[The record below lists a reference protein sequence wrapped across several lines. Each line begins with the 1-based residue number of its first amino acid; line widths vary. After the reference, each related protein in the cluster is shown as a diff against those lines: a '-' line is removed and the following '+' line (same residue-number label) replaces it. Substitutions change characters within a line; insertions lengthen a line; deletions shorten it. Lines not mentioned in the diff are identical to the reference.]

1 MESKNAKEILER
13 YRLGTCS
20 EEEKSWVETWHL
32 QQLKES
38 QYTAD
43 VEDIKRIQGEVK
55 SRIEANIYDNIK
67 RIRRKNQL
75 FKISAVAA
83 SLILVLGV
91 SYFAIRQSTQ
101 EPIAHPVWQQADIQ
115 PGGNKAVL
123 LSGDGSAIQLSER
136 RNTIIVGAQISY
148 ADGAELLQGDPTSSL
163 SEAPRVHT
171 LQTPKTGTYNIVLAD
186 GTKVWL
192 NAYSSLKFPSRFEG
206 RERVVELAGEAY
218 FEVAH
223 NKKQP
228 FKVCSQQQTIEVLG
242 THFNLSAYSS
252 EATVTT
258 LLEGAVKVNRL
269 ADNRSVLLKPG
280 QQSTVKEDTEQIQ
293 LTHSNTE
300 HAVAWKNGYFNF
312 DNETLGSI
320 LNRIARWYD
329 VEFTYEKAPSNKTYI
344 GAVSRSRNLSAVLRA
359 LEAVADVKF
368 KRTGRKIS
376 VTS

>member
-1 MESKNAKEILER
+1 MERKNAKEILER

-20 EEEKSWVETWHL
+20 KEEKSWVETWHL

-38 QYTAD
+38 QYTAN
-43 VEDIKRIQGEVK
+43 VADIKRIQDEVK
-55 SRIEANIYDNIK
+55 SRIEVNIYDNVK

-83 SLILVLGV
+83 SLIFVLGV
-91 SYFAIRQSTQ
+91 SYFFSRESTK

-115 PGGNKAVL
+115 PGGHKAVL

-136 RNTIIVGAQISY
+136 RNTIIVGAQIRY
-148 ADGAELLQGDPTSSL
+148 ADGPELLQGDPTSSL
-163 SEAPRVHT
+163 SEAPTVHT

-206 RERVVELAGEAY
+206 KERVVELTGEAY

-228 FKVCSQQQTIEVLG
+228 FKVRSQKQTIEVLG
-242 THFNLSAYSS
+242 THFNLSAYTS

-258 LLEGAVKVNRL
+258 LLEGAVKVNNV
-269 ADNRSVLLKPG
+269 DDSKSVLLKPG
-280 QQSTVKEDTEQIQ
+280 QQSTVKEDTKQIQ
-293 LTHSNTE
+293 LAQSNTE

-320 LNRIARWYD
+320 LNKIARWYD
-329 VEFTYEKAPSNKTYI
+329 VEFTYEKTPSNKTYI

-368 KRTGRKIS
+368 KRTGRKIT
-376 VTS
+376 VTP